1 MKARHESIC
10 IILFCIYLTAVGVLC
25 FVKPSS
31 LPEMDIKTFMGIP
44 IDKILHFLMFFP
56 YPILSGAV
64 FIRRDCRL
72 TCGFI
77 VLGILTATGIGVA
90 YGTEAIQACIG
101 YRSYEKSDINADLY
115 GLVAGCLAAAI
126 YLIYT
131 RLKK

>member
-1 MKARHESIC
+1 M
-10 IILFCIYLTAVGVLC
+10 C

-90 YGTEAIQACIG
+90 YGTEAIQACTG

-115 GLVAGCLAAAI
+115 GLVAGCLAVAI